1 MWNDWHKK
9 GKERFLAAP
18 PSTKR
23 IVGAHAGA
31 IAVCM
36 VTAGKCKQARNREE
50 KIKNNLQMFFHNASY

>member
-50 KIKNNLQMFFHNASY
+50 KIKKQFTDVFS